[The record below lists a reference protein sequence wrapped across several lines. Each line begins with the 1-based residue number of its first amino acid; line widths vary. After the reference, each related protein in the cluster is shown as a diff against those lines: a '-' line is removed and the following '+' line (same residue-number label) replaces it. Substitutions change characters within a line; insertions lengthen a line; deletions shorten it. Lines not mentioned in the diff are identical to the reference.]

1 MVNLRPTRKGALVA
15 DRSIVKYTEQGDST
29 YVLDIE
35 RSASG
40 KPDLFVTVRRAG
52 PSEPELTVII
62 TDADQVL
69 LPLYHWMYQKMSDR
83 ASGLI

>member
-1 MVNLRPTRKGALVA
+1 VS
-15 DRSIVKYTEQGDST
+15 DRNIVHYVEQGDST
-29 YVLDIE
+29 FVLDIE

-40 KPDLFVTVRRAG
+40 KPDLFLTVRRAG

-69 LPLYHWMYQKMSDR
+69 LPLYHWMYQKMTDR
-83 ASGLI
+83 AAGLI